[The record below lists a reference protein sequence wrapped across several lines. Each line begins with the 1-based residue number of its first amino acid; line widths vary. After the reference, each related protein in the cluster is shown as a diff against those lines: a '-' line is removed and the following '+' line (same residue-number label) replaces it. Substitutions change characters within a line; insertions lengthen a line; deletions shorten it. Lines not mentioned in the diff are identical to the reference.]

1 MAIELI
7 TKYAPYVDEIF
18 TKESKLTLLTN
29 NDFDWAGAHA
39 VKIYKVSTA
48 PMNDYDRA
56 GTGANASRYGEVA
69 SLDATTE
76 EMTLKKDRSFTF
88 AIDKLDAD
96 ETGMALEAA
105 TALSRQQ
112 REVII
117 PEIDSYVFGVMCE
130 KAGTKPEAVTL
141 TAENIY
147 DNIIEASKV
156 LDDALVPETGR
167 NLIVTPDVY
176 QLMKKCADITMATDI
191 GNDLRL
197 KGVISNLD
205 GMNVIKVPAS
215 RLPEGFGFMLVHPSA
230 TVAPKKLEDYKM
242 HDNPP
247 GVNGW
252 LVEGRICYDA
262 FVMENKTKAIYYQAV
277 TV

>member
-88 AIDKLDAD
+88 VIDKLDAD

-167 NLIVTPDVY
+167 NLIVIPDVY

-277 TV
+277 TA